1 MEREGENG
9 GEKEAGAH
17 MDSQRPLG
25 PEAFFT
31 DGETEAKGQRL
42 DTESA
47 GGGSVLTRIHSLAPP
62 WERREKGR
70 VPSLV

>member
-47 GGGSVLTRIHSLAPP
+47 GGGQS
-62 WERREKGR
+62 
-70 VPSLV
+70 